1 MNHTKSHKSKMKI
14 SFKRFLAGILSVGVI
29 LTGTFSNSSVMAAS
43 EKAVIKTY
51 ADIAEATFEDALITA
66 RVLQQAIQKLAQKPT
81 ETNLEKAKTAWL
93 AARVPYQQTEAYRF
107 GNAIVDDWEGKVNA
121 WPLDE

>member
-1 MNHTKSHKSKMKI
+1 
-14 SFKRFLAGILSVGVI
+14 
-29 LTGTFSNSSVMAAS
+29 MAAS

-66 RVLQQAIQKLAQKPT
+66 RVLQQTIQRLALKPT
-81 ETNLEKAKTAWL
+81 EKNLELAKKAWL

-121 WPLDE
+121 WP